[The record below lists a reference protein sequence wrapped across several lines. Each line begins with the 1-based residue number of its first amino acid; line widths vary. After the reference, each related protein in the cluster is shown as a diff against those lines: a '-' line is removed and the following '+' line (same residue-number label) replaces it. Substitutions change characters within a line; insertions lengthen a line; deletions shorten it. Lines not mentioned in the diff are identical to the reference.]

1 MWAAKWVEKG
11 YFTRERPQH
20 EVYVGAFSI
29 GVHPVT
35 AAQYQIFIDDGG
47 YTTERLVRL
56 IFYAPLKT
64 RLLYQ
69 HVQESL
75 AAGINLWRSCLLKH

>member
-1 MWAAKWVEKG
+1 MQMIAIPAG
-11 YFTRERPQH
+11 PTF
-20 EVYVGAFSI
+20 VGTSQEHVDAL
-29 GVHPVT
+29 V
-35 AAQYQIFIDDGG
+35 AQYQIFIDDGG

-69 HVQESL
+69 HIQESL
-75 AAGINLWRSCLLKH
+75 AADISLWRSCLLKH